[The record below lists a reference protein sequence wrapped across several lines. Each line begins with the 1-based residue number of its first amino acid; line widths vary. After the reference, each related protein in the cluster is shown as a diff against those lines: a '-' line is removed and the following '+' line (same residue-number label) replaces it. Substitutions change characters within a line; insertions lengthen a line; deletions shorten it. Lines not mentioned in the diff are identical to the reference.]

1 MYTGQFR
8 STAHRSWYWSGQ
20 LASLSASVPNQTP
33 FTNRIFPGY
42 PNFLRR
48 NYSRTRPSIMRRL
61 GEITGMSSA
70 SLREGCYLCCR
81 PCSKTPLLLVTPQIL
96 DCQSS
101 LVLQAKNASL
111 AGLPLT
117 RVATKQL
124 MAQYDEEYD
133 RMLSEKTFTPLV
145 VEEIPLVEEKI
156 VEKKSDSDDET
167 SSPPGQMKLF

>member
-1 MYTGQFR
+1 
-8 STAHRSWYWSGQ
+8 
-20 LASLSASVPNQTP
+20 
-33 FTNRIFPGY
+33 
-42 PNFLRR
+42 
-48 NYSRTRPSIMRRL
+48 MRRL

-70 SLREGCYLCCR
+70 SLREELL
-81 PCSKTPLLLVTPQIL
+81 PLLSAMLKDSPTLGDSTDFGLSIKFGFT
-96 DCQSS
+96 SEEH
-101 LVLQAKNASL
+101 ASL

-156 VEKKSDSDDET
+156 VEKKSDSDDEP